1 MEFKSIDLLSI
12 TECCDQLN
20 IRKEELPN
28 AFSHYVECTGD
39 LINLSE
45 TDRTIITRL
54 SFLINADKD
63 AFNHCSKIK
72 HYQEYLISSPD
83 GLYRDKANSEICK
96 IRKNR
101 KAKCIVILLIVLI
114 TILALLCF
122 YNYNPVSNLSVQPE
136 TISLDKRGETK
147 SITIKTDAVNTNI
160 FFREDYSSWLSVKRD
175 GDCLSLTADA
185 NYSGVKTTTVTI
197 VAYSS
202 IFGYRYNRMEEEV
215 TVKQESGL
223 ATYLKTNMSEI
234 NFDKWGQSSN
244 NKVTIET
251 DGCDIQ
257 VSQNGSWF
265 AFTKELTSQGAT
277 TIATLTITAATN
289 KGPQQSGDIIVTSNS
304 RTQRIRVFQESGL
317 AKRFDLENHSI
328 TMAEEGSGDG
338 MIYPIKVYTDGTF
351 WSVKSAP
358 SWLTA
363 YADMVDKRLEIS
375 VGANNGDIKTGTII
389 LESNNGHTRNI
400 TVTQQGD
407 PTIFYADRS
416 SIHFGTDANSRTI
429 DITNNSHKELQ
440 VIEDISWITT
450 SLFGNELTVSCSKNK
465 NTPPQYGVIHV
476 RCGNKDISI
485 SVKQDGWEKCRECGG
500 DHKVSCTTDAEAKWN
515 QYTETLSKH
524 AYDYHNGQWGH
535 WHIVYDYRD
544 FKIEPKTYHYP
555 CKQCGGSGEI
565 PCTNSKCKDGLV
577 KKTAQ

>member
-72 HYQEYLISSPD
+72 HYQEYLISYPD
-83 GLYRDKANSEICK
+83 GLYRDQAISEICK
-96 IRKNR
+96 TRKNR
-101 KAKCIVILLIVLI
+101 KIKCVVILLIIFI
-114 TILALLCF
+114 TILALICF
-122 YNYNPVSNLSVQPE
+122 SNYNPISNLSVLPE
-136 TISLDKRGETK
+136 TISLDKRGEREK
-147 SITIKTDAVNTNI
+147 LIIQTDAIDKNI
-160 FFREDYSSWLSVKRD
+160 FLEEDYSNWLSVERD
-175 GDCLSLTADA
+175 GNDLHLEAKTNYADA
-185 NYSGVKTTTVTI
+185 KTTTVTI

-202 IFGYRYNRMEEEV
+202 IFGYRYNRMEKEV
-215 TVKQESGL
+215 TVKQEPGL
-223 ATYLKTNMSEI
+223 ATYLRTNMSEI

-265 AFTKELTSQGAT
+265 AFTKELTSKGAT

-304 RTQRIRVFQESGL
+304 RTQRISVFQESGL

-338 MIYPIKVYTDGTF
+338 KIYPIKVYTDGTF

-363 YADMVDKRLEIS
+363 CADMADKRLEIS

-416 SIHFGTDANSRTI
+416 SIHFGTDTNSRTI
-429 DITNNSHKELQ
+429 YITNNSHKELQ
-440 VIEDISWITT
+440 VVEDISWITT

-465 NTPPQYGVIHV
+465 NNPPQYGVIHV
-476 RCGNKDISI
+476 KCGNKKLSI
-485 SVKQDGWEKCRECGG
+485 NVKQDGWEKCRECGG
-500 DHKVSCTTDAEAKWN
+500 DHKVNCPNNNKWGYDNLYTWSYIYILENGNLWHMKSVTDLNTRQKLYPIYCEKCNGFGEVSC
-515 QYTETLSKH
+515 S
-524 AYDYHNGQWGH
+524 
-535 WHIVYDYRD
+535 
-544 FKIEPKTYHYP
+544 
-555 CKQCGGSGEI
+555 
-565 PCTNSKCKDGLV
+565 NSNCKDGFV
-577 KKTAQ
+577 KKTAQY